1 MWVRHVPADAG
12 AVGVARRLIPVLV
25 AAVAAVGVVAAGTQA
40 APKAPSTSLRSLESS
55 VLVDINAFRRAHG
68 LVPLHLNAGLSSAAR
83 QHSQQM
89 AGDGYFAHE
98 SADGSAFWKR
108 IQRYYPSSSTH
119 LWSVGENLV
128 WSSPSLDAQQA
139 LQMWV
144 ASPEHLANLMNPRWR
159 EIGVSAVHRVAAPG
173 TYHGLDVTIVTTDFG
188 VRR

>member
-1 MWVRHVPADAG
+1 MLTPVGVSRRFVPA
-12 AVGVARRLIPVLV
+12 LLV
-25 AAVAAVGVVAAGTQA
+25 VAVALSVFSAASRA
-40 APKAPSTSLRSLESS
+40 ATSTRAASLHSLESN

-68 LVPLHLNAGLSSAAR
+68 LARLQLNTGLNVAAR

-89 AGDGYFAHE
+89 AADGYFAHT
-98 SADGSAFWKR
+98 SADGSAFWQR
-108 IQRYYPSSSTH
+108 IQRYYPSSSSH

-128 WSSPSLDAQQA
+128 WSSPTLDAKRA

-159 EIGVSAVHRVAAPG
+159 EIGVSAVHAVAAPG
-173 TYHGLDVTIVTTDFG
+173 AYHGLDVTIVTTDFG